1 MITGI
6 RELPEAVKSKK
17 CVKNL
22 GFLNKNE
29 PEGLKKYLAT
39 WQEANLLLLPTRA
52 ECSAIVFCEA
62 AAYGAPVLTTEI
74 GGNSTYVKKK
84 VNGDRLPLS
93 ASGVE
98 FADVLEKWV
107 KNGDLDRL
115 SQGAEQMYRD
125 YNSWKAWGDHFNQ
138 VVH

>member
-1 MITGI
+1 M
-6 RELPEAVKSKK
+6 
-17 CVKNL
+17 
-22 GFLNKNE
+22 
-29 PEGLKKYLAT
+29 AT

-62 AAYGAPVLTTEI
+62 AAYGAPVLTTET

-93 ASGVE
+93 ASGEE